1 MSLWKTKQMC
11 QPILLTFFD
20 LEAKV
25 IFRTVLLLSL
35 VDPAPTFLSLMP
47 EPSAFQVEMYV
58 PQDVKP

>member
-1 MSLWKTKQMC
+1 MC

-25 IFRTVLLLSL
+25 IFRTVLLLCL